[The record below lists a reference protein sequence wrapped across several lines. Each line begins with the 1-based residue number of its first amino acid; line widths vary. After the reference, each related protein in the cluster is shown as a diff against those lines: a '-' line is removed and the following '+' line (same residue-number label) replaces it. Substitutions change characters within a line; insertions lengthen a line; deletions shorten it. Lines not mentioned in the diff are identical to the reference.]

1 MYHQASFTPVQQA
14 LATAQTVL
22 VVAPKNPNLDKIAAA
37 LGLFLSLKKG
47 GKSVM
52 VACPDEM
59 TVEFSLL
66 VGVDKITQQLGGKN
80 LIISLDY
87 IEDSIEKVSYNIE
100 DNKFN
105 LVIQPKPGF
114 PPLSADK
121 VSYSYFGGADLI
133 FVIGAQSLEDLGNLY
148 TQEGRLVSQKSVIN
162 IDADAKNT
170 QFGKINLTDPTAS
183 SCSEIITGL
192 ISTLKLPTDQDI
204 ASNLLLGIEETTR
217 GFTSP
222 QTTAATFEAAAFCL
236 RSGGRRVKVTPE
248 VKQVKKTLLEP
259 PLSPMP
265 SDVSAKKPP
274 PKPEEEKEKP
284 SPDWL
289 EPKIFKGGSRV

>member
-1 MYHQASFTPVQQA
+1 MDHQASFTSVQQA
-14 LATAQTVL
+14 LATAQTIL
-22 VVAPKNPNLDKIAAA
+22 VVAPEKPNLDKIAAA
-37 LGLFLSLKKG
+37 LALFLSLKKA
-47 GKSVM
+47 GKSVV

-59 TVEFSLL
+59 TVEFSPL
-66 VGVDKITQQLGGKN
+66 VGADKITHQLGGKN
-80 LIISLDY
+80 LIISFDY

-100 DNKFN
+100 NNKFN
-105 LVIQPKPGF
+105 LLIQPKAGF
-114 PPLSADK
+114 PPLSTDK
-121 VSYSYFGGADLI
+121 VNYSYSGGADLI
-133 FVIGAQSLEDLGNLY
+133 FVIGAQKLEDLGDLY
-148 TQEGRLVSQKSVIN
+148 TEESGLYSQKTVVN
-162 IDADAKNT
+162 IDVNAKNT
-170 QFGKINLTDPTAS
+170 QFGEINLTDPTVS
-183 SCSEIITGL
+183 SCSEITTSL

-204 ASNLLLGIEETTR
+204 ASNLLLGIEETTK

-222 QTTAATFEAAAFCL
+222 ETTATTFEAVAFCL
-236 RSGGRRVKVTPE
+236 RSGGRRARVAPS
-248 VKQVKKTLLEP
+248 VKKIKKTFVKP